1 MPENY
6 DEMYRRTFA
15 GLGRPLRRG
24 DGVAASRLAAGEKRL
39 GVPLPRA
46 LRAFYAVA
54 GRASDFNNRHD
65 QLLPPTEWSLEGGK
79 LVFLVENQEAVLYGV
94 DVRRR
99 AADPPVLMASNA
111 EPYVWQEVC
120 SSCSEFFAVIAHWN
134 GAFGGAMKTG
144 GSVRVQPSM
153 RRRLER
159 RLTLVGEVNRM
170 WAFSGEGLSVCL
182 LRWNDGWRIFAG
194 AADEA
199 TLEAFAQGCGVTF
212 HAA

>member
-15 GLGRPLRRG
+15 GLGRQLRRG
-24 DGVAASRLAAGEKRL
+24 DGVAASRLAAAERRL
-39 GVPLPRA
+39 GVALPRA
-46 LRAFYAVA
+46 LRAFYSVA

-65 QLLPPTEWSLEGGK
+65 QLLPPTEWRLE
-79 LVFLVENQEAVLYGV
+79 VYG
-94 DVRRR
+94 
-99 AADPPVLMASNA
+99 
-111 EPYVWQEVC
+111 
-120 SSCSEFFAVIAHWN
+120 SCSEFFSVIAHWN
-134 GAFGGAMKTG
+134 GAFAGAMKTG
-144 GSVRVQPSM
+144 GSVRVQPSI

-182 LRWNDGWRIFAG
+182 LRSNDGWRIFAG

-199 TLEAFAQGCGVTF
+199 KLEAFAQEMRRHLRGRIT
-212 HAA
+212 ARR